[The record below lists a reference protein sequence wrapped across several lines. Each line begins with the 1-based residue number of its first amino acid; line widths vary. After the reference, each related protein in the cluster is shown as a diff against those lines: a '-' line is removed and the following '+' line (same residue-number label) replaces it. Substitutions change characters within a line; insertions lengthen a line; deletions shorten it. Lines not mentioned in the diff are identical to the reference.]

1 LHSNLAVRLSSAGGR
16 AEMRMWLLS
25 FKDTGA
31 AIIEAETMAHARLL
45 VAVKGL
51 VRASHFVEGCQIDPE
66 YIPLIPGE
74 AVGRRLSAD
83 EAHDLLMLLK
93 RGLTG
98 HGTEQIPA
106 EYEVVAAAE

>member
-1 LHSNLAVRLSSAGGR
+1 MG
-16 AEMRMWLLS
+16 MWLLS

-31 AIIEAETMAHARLL
+31 AIIEAESMAHARLL

-51 VRASHFVEGCQIDPE
+51 VRASHFVEGCQIDPV

-74 AVGRRLSAD
+74 AIGRRLSAD

-93 RGLTG
+93 RGLPRPDTK
-98 HGTEQIPA
+98 QIPA
-106 EYEVVAAAE
+106 THEALAVADL

>member
-1 LHSNLAVRLSSAGGR
+1 MGL
-16 AEMRMWLLS
+16 WLLS

-31 AIIEAETMAHARLL
+31 AIIEAESMAHARLL

-74 AVGRRLSAD
+74 TIGRKLTAN

-93 RGLTG
+93 RGQQ
-98 HGTEQIPA
+98 GTKRIPA
-106 EYEVVAAAE
+106 AYGAVAVAEL

>member
-1 LHSNLAVRLSSAGGR
+1 MG
-16 AEMRMWLLS
+16 MWLLS

-31 AIIEAETMAHARLL
+31 AIIEADSMTHARLL

-66 YIPLIPGE
+66 YIPLLPSE
-74 AVGRRLSAD
+74 AIGRRLSAD

-93 RGLTG
+93 RGLPTQG
-98 HGTEQIPA
+98 PKLLPA
-106 EYEVVAAAE
+106 PQRDVAVAEL

>member
-1 LHSNLAVRLSSAGGR
+1 MG
-16 AEMRMWLLS
+16 MWLLS

-31 AIIEAETMAHARLL
+31 AIIEAESMAHARLL
-45 VAVKGL
+45 VAMKGL

-74 AVGRRLSAD
+74 VTGRRLSAD

-93 RGLTG
+93 RELPRD
-98 HGTEQIPA
+98 GT
-106 EYEVVAAAE
+106 AAAANRIVEVAEL

>member
-1 LHSNLAVRLSSAGGR
+1 
-16 AEMRMWLLS
+16 MWLLS

-31 AIIEAETMAHARLL
+31 AIIEADSMIHARLL

-74 AVGRRLSAD
+74 AIGRRLSAD
-83 EAHDLLMLLK
+83 EAHELLMLLK
-93 RGLTG
+93 RGLPTRELTTQG
-98 HGTEQIPA
+98 PKLLPA
-106 EYEVVAAAE
+106 PQRDVAVAEA

>member
-1 LHSNLAVRLSSAGGR
+1 MG
-16 AEMRMWLLS
+16 MWLLS

-31 AIIEAETMAHARLL
+31 AIIEAESIAHARLL

-74 AVGRRLSAD
+74 TVGRRLSAD

-93 RGLTG
+93 RGLARQS
-98 HGTEQIPA
+98 TELVPA
-106 EYEVVAAAE
+106 DHEAVALVEP

>member
-1 LHSNLAVRLSSAGGR
+1 
-16 AEMRMWLLS
+16 MWLLS

-31 AIIEAETMAHARLL
+31 AIIEAESMAHARLL

-74 AVGRRLSAD
+74 TIGRRLSSD

-93 RGLTG
+93 RGLPRHSTK
-98 HGTEQIPA
+98 QLPA
-106 EYEVVAAAE
+106 PHDIVAVAEL

>member
-1 LHSNLAVRLSSAGGR
+1 
-16 AEMRMWLLS
+16 MWLLS

-31 AIIEAETMAHARLL
+31 AIIAAESMTHARLL

-66 YIPLIPGE
+66 YIPLIPSE
-74 AVGRRLSAD
+74 TIGRRLSAD

-93 RGLTG
+93 RGRTTQGPKLISPP
-98 HGTEQIPA
+98 QRDVAIA
-106 EYEVVAAAE
+106 EL

>member
-1 LHSNLAVRLSSAGGR
+1 MGL
-16 AEMRMWLLS
+16 WLLS

-31 AIIEAETMAHARLL
+31 AIMDAESMAHARLL

-51 VRASHFVEGCQIDPE
+51 VRASQFVEGCQIDPE

-74 AVGRRLSAD
+74 AIGRRLSAD

-93 RGLTG
+93 RGLPRQG
-98 HGTEQIPA
+98 MKEISA
-106 EYEVVAAAE
+106 AYEAVAAEL

>member
-1 LHSNLAVRLSSAGGR
+1 MG
-16 AEMRMWLLS
+16 MWLLS
-25 FKDTGA
+25 FKDAGA

-45 VAVKGL
+45 VSVKGL

-74 AVGRRLSAD
+74 AIGRRLSAD

-93 RGLTG
+93 RGLQA
-98 HGTEQIPA
+98 HGTKQIPA
-106 EYEVVAAAE
+106 EYEAAAAAE

>member
-1 LHSNLAVRLSSAGGR
+1 MG
-16 AEMRMWLLS
+16 MWLLS

-31 AIIEAETMAHARLL
+31 AIIEAESLTHARLL

-74 AVGRRLSAD
+74 ATGRRLSAD
-83 EAHDLLMLLK
+83 EAHELLMLLK
-93 RGLTG
+93 REMPRQGMKAL
-98 HGTEQIPA
+98 PA
-106 EYEVVAAAE
+106 PDTVAAAAE

>member
-1 LHSNLAVRLSSAGGR
+1 
-16 AEMRMWLLS
+16 MWLLS

-31 AIIEAETMAHARLL
+31 AIIEAESMAHARLL

-51 VRASHFVEGCQIDPE
+51 VRASHFVEGCQIDLE

-74 AVGRRLSAD
+74 AIGRRLSAD

-93 RGLTG
+93 RERPK
-98 HGTEQIPA
+98 HGTMQIPA
-106 EYEVVAAAE
+106 AYEDVAVAEL

>member
-1 LHSNLAVRLSSAGGR
+1 MG
-16 AEMRMWLLS
+16 MWLLS

-31 AIIEAETMAHARLL
+31 AIIEAESMAHARLL

-74 AVGRRLSAD
+74 ATGRRLSAD

-93 RGLTG
+93 RRLPRQDTK
-98 HGTEQIPA
+98 QISA
-106 EYEVVAAAE
+106 AYEAVAAEL

>member
-1 LHSNLAVRLSSAGGR
+1 
-16 AEMRMWLLS
+16 MWLLS

-31 AIIEAETMAHARLL
+31 AIIEAESMAHARLL

-74 AVGRRLSAD
+74 TIGRKLTAD

-93 RGLTG
+93 REQPRQ
-98 HGTEQIPA
+98 GTKRIPA
-106 EYEVVAAAE
+106 AYGAVAVAQV

>member
-1 LHSNLAVRLSSAGGR
+1 
-16 AEMRMWLLS
+16 MWLLS
-25 FKDTGA
+25 FRDTGA
-31 AIIEAETMAHARLL
+31 AIIEAESMAHARLL

-74 AVGRRLSAD
+74 AIGRRLSAG

-93 RGLTG
+93 RGLPRQDVK
-98 HGTEQIPA
+98 QIPA
-106 EYEVVAAAE
+106 TYEVVAAAE

>member
-1 LHSNLAVRLSSAGGR
+1 
-16 AEMRMWLLS
+16 MRMWLLS

>member
-1 LHSNLAVRLSSAGGR
+1 
-16 AEMRMWLLS
+16 MWLLS
-25 FKDTGA
+25 FRDTGA
-31 AIIEAETMAHARLL
+31 AIIEAESMAHARLL

-74 AVGRRLSAD
+74 AIGRTLSAD

-93 RGLTG
+93 RGLSG
-98 HGTEQIPA
+98 QDAKQIPA
-106 EYEVVAAAE
+106 TYEAVAVADL

>member
-1 LHSNLAVRLSSAGGR
+1 
-16 AEMRMWLLS
+16 MWLLS
-25 FKDTGA
+25 FRDAGA
-31 AIIEAETMAHARLL
+31 AIIEAESMAHARLL

-74 AVGRRLSAD
+74 AIGRRLSAD

-93 RGLTG
+93 RGLPRQDVK
-98 HGTEQIPA
+98 QIPA
-106 EYEVVAAAE
+106 TYEAVADL

>member
-1 LHSNLAVRLSSAGGR
+1 
-16 AEMRMWLLS
+16 MWLLS

-31 AIIEAETMAHARLL
+31 AIIEADSMIHARLL

-74 AVGRRLSAD
+74 AIGRRLSAD
-83 EAHDLLMLLK
+83 EAHELLMLLK
-93 RGLTG
+93 RGLPTRELTTQEG
-98 HGTEQIPA
+98 PKLLPA
-106 EYEVVAAAE
+106 PQRDVALAEA